1 MSFENKGF
9 KNDLNEAFASMNE
22 NHSDEYFEAPTLMTP
37 KIMNF
42 QPIPLK
48 TYQPSGILS
57 TIKAPV
63 MTSVNTSPEKE
74 RIGTEANP
82 TGYGEFVIVAKKKKN
97 YKNLYYIIGAVVLLT
112 LLIIYLR
119 KKA

>member
-1 MSFENKGF
+1 MSFENKGY
-9 KNDLNEAFASMNE
+9 KNDLNEAYFNMNE
-22 NHSDEYFEAPTLMTP
+22 NHSQYYEAPALLTP
-37 KIMNF
+37 VITNL

-82 TGYGEFVIVAKKKKN
+82 TGYGEFVIVAKKKKSN
-97 YKNLYYIIGAVVLLT
+97 KKLFYIIGAVVLV
-112 LLIIYLR
+112 LLIVLYFR